1 MDPAAKTALLTG
13 ATGGLG
19 RAIAYGLAARG
30 VNLVLSS
37 RKGSELERMAADLP
51 GEGHRILV
59 ADLTADG
66 AAAQLVADAGDV
78 DILVA
83 NAGLGGGSAIE
94 DGDAEAIAR
103 VVRINLE
110 IPIVMSA
117 LAAERMR
124 GRGSGQI
131 VLISS
136 LAGKL
141 IPSGSALYGSTKA
154 GLRAFGLGLRA
165 DLAAGGVGVSVIY
178 PGFVR
183 DAGMFHD
190 AGGKA
195 PPGIGTATPEQVGAA
210 VLAAIEGDKA
220 QIDVAPLSQRGF
232 ANLALHLPRVM
243 QRVERTIGGA
253 LDDEELKAAEK
264 GKG

>member
-1 MDPAAKTALLTG
+1 
-13 ATGGLG
+13 
-19 RAIAYGLAARG
+19 
-30 VNLVLSS
+30 
-37 RKGSELERMAADLP
+37 MAAELP
-51 GEGHRILV
+51 GEGHRTLV
-59 ADLTADG
+59 ADLAEDG
-66 AAAQLVADAGDV
+66 AAGQLLADAGDV
-78 DILVA
+78 DILDA

-94 DGDAEAIAR
+94 DGDAVAIAR
-103 VVRINLE
+103 VVRVNFE
-110 IPIVMSA
+110 VPIVMSA

-124 GRGSGQI
+124 ERGSGQI

-141 IPSGSALYGSTKA
+141 IPSGSALYAATKG

-165 DLAAGGVGVSVIY
+165 DLAASGVGVSIIY

-210 VLAAIEGDKA
+210 VAAAIEGNKA
-220 QIDVAPLSQRGF
+220 QIDVAPLPQRGF
-232 ANLALHLPRVM
+232 ANLGLHLPRVM
-243 QRVERTIGGA
+243 QRIERAVGGA
-253 LDDEELKAAEK
+253 LDDDELKAADK
-264 GKG
+264 RKA